1 MGDWNTKVGSWGIP
15 GVMGKFDF
23 GAKNEAEQ
31 SLTEFYKENTLVI
44 AKTLFQQYKKWHY
57 MWTSPNGQ

>member
-1 MGDWNTKVGSWGIP
+1 
-15 GVMGKFDF
+15 MGKFDF

-44 AKTLFQQYKKWHY
+44 AKTLFRQYKK
-57 MWTSPNGQ
+57 